1 MVIRKRLDMTIKSF
15 TGRSVLRKVLGI
27 QTTNKTE
34 STMRDYRIV
43 MLSTDPESAVQF
55 VIYTKA
61 ATERDAVDQA
71 NKRHGPHFEV
81 DRGAVAEIMH

>member
-1 MVIRKRLDMTIKSF
+1 
-15 TGRSVLRKVLGI
+15 
-27 QTTNKTE
+27 
-34 STMRDYRIV
+34 MRDYRIV

>member
-1 MVIRKRLDMTIKSF
+1 MIDPIATPFVALHT
-15 TGRSVLRKVLGI
+15 
-27 QTTNKTE
+27 TE
-34 STMRDYRIV
+34 STMHDDRVV
-43 MLSTDPESAVQF
+43 MLSTDPESDVQF